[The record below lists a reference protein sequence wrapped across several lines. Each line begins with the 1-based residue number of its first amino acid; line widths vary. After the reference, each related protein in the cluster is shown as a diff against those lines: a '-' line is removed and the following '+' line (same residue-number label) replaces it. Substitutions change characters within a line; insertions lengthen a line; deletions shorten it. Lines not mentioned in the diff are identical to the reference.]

1 MQSSKSITSALDR
14 YRKVW
19 ILASW
24 LTSIVLSAFVL
35 VLADFGAPAWVFILC
50 GLWLCSLG
58 LPTTVSILVLGGVW
72 GRVPGMGTPPLAV
85 FTVCVL
91 VLSLFA
97 QTVSFH
103 AATRTWK
110 AWRKS

>member
-1 MQSSKSITSALDR
+1 MQSSKFTTSALVR

-19 ILASW
+19 ILACW
-24 LTSIVLSAFVL
+24 LISVVISAFVL

-58 LPTTVSILVLGGVW
+58 LPTTVSILVLGGLW
-72 GRVPGMGTPPLAV
+72 GRIPGMGTPPLAV
-85 FTVCVL
+85 FAVCVL

-103 AATRTWK
+103 AATRAWI